1 MKPALDQRHQSTEYA
16 CEIAPERTVFAPDEG
31 RAGGQGEAV
40 SRKREFAESRVLKRS
55 VRIGAHNTSF
65 TVEEE
70 FWRGLKEISLVK
82 QLPLANL
89 LADIDRNR
97 EHANFSSAVRLF
109 VLDYYV
115 NLANQK
121 TRDDQ
126 PT

>member
-1 MKPALDQRHQSTEYA
+1 
-16 CEIAPERTVFAPDEG
+16 
-31 RAGGQGEAV
+31 V

-89 LADIDRNR
+89 LADIDRDR

-109 VLDYYV
+109 VLDHYV
-115 NLANQK
+115 TLAKQK
-121 TRDDQ
+121 TE
-126 PT
+126 

>member
-1 MKPALDQRHQSTEYA
+1 MTPRACSIGVFRDGRHCGYRAILDWGTIVKR
-16 CEIAPERTVFAPDEG
+16 G
-31 RAGGQGEAV
+31 RQ
-40 SRKREFAESRVLKRS
+40 FAESRVVKRS

-89 LADIDRNR
+89 LADIDSNR
-97 EHANFSSAVRLF
+97 EHSDFSSAVRLF

-115 NLANQK
+115 TLAKQK
-121 TRDDQ
+121 NAK
-126 PT
+126 